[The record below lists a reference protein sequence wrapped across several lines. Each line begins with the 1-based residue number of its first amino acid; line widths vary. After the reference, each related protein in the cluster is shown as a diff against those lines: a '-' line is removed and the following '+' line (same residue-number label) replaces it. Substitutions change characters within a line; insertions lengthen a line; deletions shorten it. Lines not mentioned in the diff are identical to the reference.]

1 MKRITTSPTGAK
13 GLPFDSCGT
22 SSYLVRGSLIRHVS
36 DRKKGGTS
44 ARAKISIPP
53 IFPFLFP
60 LLIKERILELVVG
73 GPIELSKVVYLRYF
87 L

>member
-1 MKRITTSPTGAK
+1 LWDFIPSREGIFDAA
-13 GLPFDSCGT
+13 LP
-22 SSYLVRGSLIRHVS
+22 VS

-44 ARAKISIPP
+44 ARAKIAIPP
-53 IFPFLFP
+53 IFPFQFP

-73 GPIELSKVVYLRYF
+73 GPVELSKVVYL